1 LSNLRRATTK
11 DAECLTALGQT
22 TFSTTF
28 GHLYPPEDLAAFLAE
43 AHTPEQY
50 AAWSVD
56 PAYGLW
62 IAERDGEAI
71 GYALAGP
78 NTLPHPDAAP
88 GDGELKRIYVTREAQ
103 GAGAGSKLMGVAL
116 DFLNGLQRPL
126 WIGVWSENH
135 GAQKLYARHGFV
147 KAGEYEFHVGMTRD
161 REFILRRDPISQM
174 SAHPGECRDP
184 DHKTEGDGSRAT

>member
-1 LSNLRRATTK
+1 LSSLRRATPK
-11 DAECLTALGQT
+11 DAECLTALGRA

-28 GHLYPPEDLAAFLAE
+28 GHLYPPEDLAAFLDA

-50 AAWSVD
+50 VAWAID

-62 IAERDGEAI
+62 IAERDGQAI

-88 GDGELKRIYVTREAQ
+88 SDGELKRIYIAREAQ
-103 GAGAGSKLMGVAL
+103 GGGVGSLLMDVAL
-116 DFLNGLQRPL
+116 DFLGKLHRPL
-126 WIGVWSENH
+126 WIGVWSENL

-147 KAGEYEFHVGMTRD
+147 KAGEYEFHVGKTRD
-161 REFILRRDPISQM
+161 REFILRRDANS
-174 SAHPGECRDP
+174 
-184 DHKTEGDGSRAT
+184 